1 MVFNGSMSDLGS
13 FGLGSSPSTLK
24 CHFSSMVEHLPCKQN
39 VAGSSSVGGYLCN
52 IGISSKGRT

>member
-24 CHFSSMVEHLPCKQN
+24 RHFSSMVEHLPCKQN
-39 VAGSSSVGGYLCN
+39 VAPVGGYLCN